1 MNVLEKIKTS
11 NNKIEQNETQ
21 YNLDRQTA
29 KILDFLS
36 GNVNKDEFLTSK
48 DILPEK
54 DLLEKAAAIK
64 RFEFSPLGSKLKKET
79 VITKKIYQ
87 GLNKAFISNK
97 S

>member
-1 MNVLEKIKTS
+1 M
-11 NNKIEQNETQ
+11 
-21 YNLDRQTA
+21 
-29 KILDFLS
+29 
-36 GNVNKDEFLTSK
+36 TSK